1 MSKVGQRERET
12 QDRVVKLFRDQ
23 LGYDYLGDWT
33 KRENNSNIEEELLI
47 QFLKNVQKY
56 DDVLI
61 KKTLRELTLVTGD
74 RSRHL
79 YDTNKEFYSLL
90 RYGVKVIPDVEE
102 NTQTVWLIDWTHPEK
117 NHFAIAEEVT
127 FFGENEKRPDI
138 VLYINGIAL
147 GVLELKRSTISVS
160 EGIRQNLANQDN
172 RFIRPF
178 FSTIQIIMAGND
190 SQGVYYASIETPEKY
205 YLRWKE
211 KGNIDNLL
219 DQHLSQLC
227 EKNRFLEFIHYF
239 IVFDSGIKKLCRHN
253 QYFGVKAAQPFIQR
267 REGGIIWHTQ
277 GSGKSLIMVWLA
289 KWIRENLQDSRVLIV
304 TDRTE
309 LDDQIETVFT
319 GVEEKIKRTTSG
331 ADLISKLN
339 DNRPSLIC
347 SLIHKFVGK
356 NYESDDANVSEFL
369 NEIQKALMSG
379 FKPKGNIVVFID
391 ECHRTQSGILHQAM
405 KKILPDAT
413 FIGFTGTPLL
423 KKDKQSSL
431 EIFGRYIHCYKYREA
446 VTDGVVLD
454 LRYEARDIDQVI
466 TSQEKI
472 DQWFEANTQGLTD
485 VAKAELKKR
494 WGTMQK
500 LLSSRSRLE
509 RIVNHILFDMA
520 TKGRLMSGRGN
531 ALLVTDHIYSACICY
546 KLFSTTPLAHK
557 CAIVTS
563 YRPSVNDIKG
573 EITGHGHTQSLEQF
587 EIYQEMLADYYNL
600 PKAEA
605 VKKAEI
611 FETEIKKKFVK
622 EPGQVK
628 LLIVVDKLLTGFDAP
643 SATYLYIDKVMQD
656 HGLFQAICRVNRLD
670 GEDKDYGYII
680 DYRDLFK
687 DLEKSVRD
695 YSSGAFDGYD
705 RNDVAGLLENRWK
718 KLRKISK

>member
-1 MSKVGQRERET
+1 M
-12 QDRVVKLFRDQ
+12 
-23 LGYDYLGDWT
+23 
-33 KRENNSNIEEELLI
+33 
-47 QFLKNVQKY
+47 
-56 DDVLI
+56 
-61 KKTLRELTLVTGD
+61 
-74 RSRHL
+74 
-79 YDTNKEFYSLL
+79 
-90 RYGVKVIPDVEE
+90 
-102 NTQTVWLIDWTHPEK
+102 
-117 NHFAIAEEVT
+117 T

-423 KKDKQSSL
+423 KKDKQTSL
-431 EIFGRYIHCYKYREA
+431 EIFGRYIHCYKYPR
-446 VTDGVVLD
+446 
-454 LRYEARDIDQVI
+454 
-466 TSQEKI
+466 
-472 DQWFEANTQGLTD
+472 
-485 VAKAELKKR
+485 
-494 WGTMQK
+494 
-500 LLSSRSRLE
+500 SS
-509 RIVNHILFDMA
+509 
-520 TKGRLMSGRGN
+520 
-531 ALLVTDHIYSACICY
+531 Y
-546 KLFSTTPLAHK
+546 
-557 CAIVTS
+557 
-563 YRPSVNDIKG
+563 
-573 EITGHGHTQSLEQF
+573 
-587 EIYQEMLADYYNL
+587 
-600 PKAEA
+600 
-605 VKKAEI
+605 
-611 FETEIKKKFVK
+611 
-622 EPGQVK
+622 
-628 LLIVVDKLLTGFDAP
+628 
-643 SATYLYIDKVMQD
+643 
-656 HGLFQAICRVNRLD
+656 
-670 GEDKDYGYII
+670 
-680 DYRDLFK
+680 
-687 DLEKSVRD
+687 
-695 YSSGAFDGYD
+695 
-705 RNDVAGLLENRWK
+705 
-718 KLRKISK
+718 